1 MTLLEYYERLDRFD
15 CWYMMSDDPRVF
27 NRGLA
32 EEAELRR
39 IANQGGNYKLL
50 WDAFRAAWNRGEPY
64 PERPTE

>member
-15 CWYMMSDDPRVF
+15 RWYMMSDDPRVF
-27 NRGLA
+27 NRGFV

-39 IANQGGNYKLL
+39 IADQGKNYRLL
-50 WDAFRAAWNRGEPY
+50 WDAFQAAWKRGEPY